1 MKVWLSAWR
10 LHCSASSIMLHFT
23 LVCCE
28 SSSNEMALSAKT
40 QCSRK
45 YYTYASH
52 SKTLLYVV
60 VHVFHHFIV
69 CFFPW
74 VESLRFVAILRS
86 RAELPSSW
94 RLSLQRNSSRLCQN
108 ILLRAWAWAHHWQGF
123 RFWTLKPA
131 SESGWAAGSNL
142 SSVRSAPS
150 SRSALS
156 PGRYF

>member
-1 MKVWLSAWR
+1 MCAQTECLTTTLLGMFNNAPFHSCLLWKQQQQNASFCKNTMQQKK
-10 LHCSASSIMLHFT
+10 LHICQPF
-23 LVCCE
+23 
-28 SSSNEMALSAKT
+28 
-40 QCSRK
+40 Q
-45 YYTYASH
+45 
-52 SKTLLYVV
+52 TLLYVV
-60 VHVFHHFIV
+60 MHVFHHFIV

-94 RLSLQRNSSRLCQN
+94 RLSLQRNNSRLCQN
-108 ILLRAWAWAHHWQGF
+108 ILLRVWAWAHHWQGF

-150 SRSALS
+150 SHSALS